1 MFDQATMQSTRHGAV
16 IYGCRSAER
25 TKSRDLCVSHR
36 TPDRETRRETEHL
49 TFAHLLLPY
58 VIAHLSSF
66 VIVLLHALDAA
77 FRKHYR
83 SFSHHEFD
91 GFQCNPASHL
101 IGIP

>member
-1 MFDQATMQSTRHGAV
+1 MSDQATVQSTRHGTV

-25 TKSRDLCVSHR
+25 VTKSRACVFHIG
-36 TPDRETRRETEHL
+36 PLIETRRETEHL
-49 TFAHLLLPY
+49 TFAHLLLLY

-66 VIVLLHALDAA
+66 VIVLLPALDAA